1 MRVIHKIA
9 LEIIILKTQPV
20 TKRNTY
26 FCGDI
31 QSNLTGQRYR
41 SAIEQYNTTGKL
53 YGDVQREVQSEC
65 L

>member
-1 MRVIHKIA
+1 MRVIHK
-9 LEIIILKTQPV
+9 LHRKLQSMILKTQPV

-31 QSNLTGQRYR
+31 QSNLTGQR
-41 SAIEQYNTTGKL
+41 SNSITIQVS
-53 YGDVQREVQSEC
+53 DVQRKVQSEC

>member
-9 LEIIILKTQPV
+9 LEIIILKTQLV

-26 FCGDI
+26 FCGNI
-31 QSNLTGQRYR
+31 QSNLTGQR
-41 SAIEQYNTTGKL
+41 SNSITLQVS
-53 YGDVQREVQSEC
+53 DVQRKVQSEC